1 AQAQADAP
9 AATPSIQMTDMD
21 LEKAFAALEQPGE
34 GAAERTDAQEL
45 PEAFEF
51 DMGLKETAGEGS
63 AEESAASRA
72 FDFDLEPPPVQEPAA
87 ERTDTAMDFSSQA
100 FDFTPAPEPTQTAE
114 PASTTEVHRTAGA
127 TPDDSEKQKIMDGG
141 LYTEGDEVGTKL
153 DLARAYI
160 DMGDP
165 EGARSILNEVLE
177 EGNAEQKR
185 EAERLGQQLQLNS
198 RPV

>member
-1 AQAQADAP
+1 
-9 AATPSIQMTDMD
+9 MTDMD

-34 GAAERTDAQEL
+34 GAAERTDTREL

-51 DMGLKETAGEGS
+51 DTGFKETAGEAS
-63 AEESAASRA
+63 TEEPAASRA
-72 FDFDLEPPPVQEPAA
+72 FDFDLEPVAREPAA
-87 ERTDTAMDFSSQA
+87 ERTDAGVDFSSQA
-100 FDFTPAPEPTQTAE
+100 FDFTPAQEPMQTTE
-114 PASTTEVHRTAGA
+114 PASTTGVHRTAGA

-141 LYTEGDEVGTKL
+141 LYAEGDEVGTKL

-185 EAERLGQQLQLNS
+185 EAERLGQQLSLNS